1 MPGTWLAALLVL
13 VAGPALAAP
22 GVIEISQAR
31 ALAGGVTPGDGPG
44 FPVTLSEPGSY
55 ALASSLV
62 VSATNTTGI
71 DVAADSVAIDLNGFA
86 IVGPVACSGRGAAVT
101 CTPMMSGGNGI
112 GFVGYRHVSVRNGFV
127 HGFVNGIAGSSDCHV
142 EEVIANRNQ
151 EYGILI
157 GAGGCVFL
165 HVIASENRASGI
177 DAGAGCEA
185 IESVAFANRGDGVLF
200 RAEQGLLRGNNA
212 RRNGGSGLRAGAGS
226 TVTRN
231 LASDNG
237 ESGIEAAYGSL
248 VEGNLMIGNQGYQLV
263 LSLDAAFHRNVIA
276 TPATAAGT
284 VDGGVYLDPN
294 VCNGLQ
300 SDASC
305 RFDPTP

>member
-1 MPGTWLAALLVL
+1 MPARWLAALLVL
-13 VAGPALAAP
+13 VPAPVLAAP

-31 ALAGGVTPGDGPG
+31 ALAGGVTPGDAPG
-44 FPVTLSEPGSY
+44 FPVTLSQPGSY

-86 IVGPVACSGRGAAVT
+86 IAGPVACSGRGDSVT
-101 CTPMMSGGNGI
+101 CSPMMSSGNGI
-112 GFVGYRHVSVRNGFV
+112 GFVGYRHVSVRNGLV
-127 HGFVNGIAGSSDCHV
+127 YGFVNGIAGSSDCRV

-151 EYGILI
+151 EYGILL

-165 HVIASENRASGI
+165 HVIASENRGSGI
-177 DAGAGCEA
+177 AAGAGCEA
-185 IESVAFANRGDGVLF
+185 SESVAFANRGDGIFLG
-200 RAEQGLLRGNNA
+200 AEGVLRGNNA

-226 TVTRN
+226 TLTRN

-237 ESGIEAAYGSL
+237 ESGVEAAYGSM
-248 VEGNLMIGNQGYQLV
+248 VEGNLVVGNQGYQLD

-276 TPATAAGT
+276 TPASAGGT
-284 VDGGVYLDPN
+284 VGGGVYLEPN
-294 VCNGLQ
+294 MCNGAQ
-300 SDASC
+300 GDAAC